1 MIAVRARAIQIEREH
16 AGPGSIVPIA
26 AAQRK
31 RRLAPVF
38 KFMCHGVH
46 QAPRLVTNGFHEVFV
61 FCLTRTAWKQLP
73 LSPLRWHKAREPC
86 ASGLEGRAARKP
98 IFQLLFARDSLR
110 ESANTPAPAPLYQSP
125 PRKGSADLLPFLS
138 SCVTAFTKRHA
149 WLLTASMR
157 FLFFALLERHGNS
170 SLYPLCAGTRPVSP
184 VHLAWR
190 VERRGN
196 QYSNCCSRAIH

>member
-16 AGPGSIVPIA
+16 AGPGSIVLIA

-125 PRKGSADLLPFLS
+125 PRKGSAELFPTYLS
-138 SCVTAFTKRHA
+138 ARGQIPLTPCTDAKPVGFT
-149 WLLTASMR
+149 
-157 FLFFALLERHGNS
+157 
-170 SLYPLCAGTRPVSP
+170 
-184 VHLAWR
+184 HLAAG
-190 VERRGN
+190 VKRRGN
-196 QYSNCCSRAIH
+196 QHCSKNSRAIR